1 MFHHVQG
8 LKWLQPQKIFEHMQ
22 HQKKR
27 NTQKENKNKR
37 FIRDNVSIF
46 YPRIQEEVIIRKNI
60 ARGPKGRGQYFS
72 VLSPPLGFG
81 GRIWTLSFT
90 LTIFEACHK
99 SQYRPAPCVTRP
111 RRKRCLNIDHGC
123 VPRALRIWPSS

>member
-1 MFHHVQG
+1 M
-8 LKWLQPQKIFEHMQ
+8 
-22 HQKKR
+22 QKKTLFFQIR
-27 NTQKENKNKR
+27 GLSGVILLLLRLRPWIKSALRPGAKCIHILPPNPRGGDNTEK
-37 FIRDNVSIF
+37 
-46 YPRIQEEVIIRKNI
+46 YCPR
-60 ARGPKGRGQYFS
+60 PKGRGQYFS

-99 SQYRPAPCVTRP
+99 SQYRPAPCVTGP

-123 VPRALRIWPSS
+123 VPWALRIWPSS